1 MSKSKKKAHPMEA
14 DEIMKRVFHPKV
26 HKHIKGVVA
35 KLNEPK
41 KT

>member
-1 MSKSKKKAHPMEA
+1 MRKTKKKKAPPMEA

-41 KT
+41 K

>member
-1 MSKSKKKAHPMEA
+1 MPKTKKKPHPMSA

-35 KLNEPK
+35 ELNKPK
-41 KT
+41 K